1 MNTGG
6 LALFDQ
12 RVGLG
17 DLHRPAP
24 LAASRRRTV
33 GGPGSAPVQDAGRRA
48 ANDTWSVPSEGPLG
62 PWVIGRAHLFVA
74 EPELFAAP
82 LVQRRDGSWVLI
94 GFRNTEPCGI
104 DSFFITDP
112 IPVTL
117 DADGYLIAR

>member
-1 MNTGG
+1 M
-6 LALFDQ
+6 
-12 RVGLG
+12 
-17 DLHRPAP
+17 
-24 LAASRRRTV
+24 
-33 GGPGSAPVQDAGRRA
+33 
-48 ANDTWSVPSEGPLG
+48 PSEGPLG
-62 PWVIGRAHLFVA
+62 PWDIGRAHLFVA